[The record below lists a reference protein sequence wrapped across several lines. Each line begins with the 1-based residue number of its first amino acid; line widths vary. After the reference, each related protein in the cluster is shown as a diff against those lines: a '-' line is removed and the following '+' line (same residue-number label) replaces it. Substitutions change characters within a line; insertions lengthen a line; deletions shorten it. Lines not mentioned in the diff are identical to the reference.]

1 MRDLRLTDGDL
12 TISGLDLQLIDGG
25 QAVAQRLTQ
34 KLKLFRGEWFLDRR
48 AGVPYFRD
56 IIGQKTARSGV
67 ISTIIKRVI
76 QDDPDVDRLESFGLE
91 FDGVG
96 RNLEINF
103 SARLTNG
110 STIDLEVPVVV

>member
-12 TISGLDLQLIDGG
+12 TISGLDLQFVDGG

-76 QDDPDVDRLESFGLE
+76 QDDPDVERLESFELDFEGVDRQLQIE
-91 FDGVG
+91 F
-96 RNLEINF
+96 R
-103 SARLTNG
+103 ARLTDG
-110 STIDLEVPVVV
+110 AVIDLEVPIVV